1 MKGTLRLFV
10 IQSLYHTFYNHDRLL
25 VNMVKLEKVNDQ
37 NPPLQRTAGMVAGTR
52 FCHNNERFGCSP
64 NCVYLINPFSL
75 SLYISSPFRAS
86 CT

>member
-10 IQSLYHTFYNHDRLL
+10 IQSLYHTFYNHDRLQ

-37 NPPLQRTAGMVAGTR
+37 NPPLQRTAGMVAATR

-75 SLYISSPFRAS
+75 SLYIFLLP
-86 CT
+86 